1 MLNPIRFLFILCKTL
16 YLHPINDLY
25 TMMRKTLFL
34 FSGLLLC
41 GAVAVF
47 GQQTEYP
54 FQNQNLLVVFT
65 NFLRWEGEAFLQL
78 LQTQVV
84 SLHPFPGCVKAVI
97 SGVHLLMKL
106 LDLVFRHR
114 FFGRWT
120 SWRSGAYHNRIS
132 GRRFP

>member
-1 MLNPIRFLFILCKTL
+1 MFIFCKTL

-54 FQNQNLLVVFT
+54 FQNQNLPVEERVEDA
-65 NFLRWEGEAFLQL
+65 R
-78 LQTQVV
+78 V
-84 SLHPFPGCVKAVI
+84 
-97 SGVHLLMKL
+97 
-106 LDLVFRHR
+106 
-114 FFGRWT
+114 
-120 SWRSGAYHNRIS
+120 
-132 GRRFP
+132 